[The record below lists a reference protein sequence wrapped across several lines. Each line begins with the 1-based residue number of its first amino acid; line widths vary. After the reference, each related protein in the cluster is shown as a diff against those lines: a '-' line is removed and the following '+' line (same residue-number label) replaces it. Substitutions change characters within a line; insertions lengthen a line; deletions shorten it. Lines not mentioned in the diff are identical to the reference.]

1 MFCVAQFAYCQDSSI
16 ITYSEASAG
25 VNFISDDDVKE
36 RVINR
41 FLQDRREYTVR
52 LQGQKYLSEL
62 SYSYEMVG
70 NDDFPKQDYI
80 DFTDSLHVFQQTI
93 EGKDYIITGKV
104 SNKNRKRLG
113 ITVFQPRLKVCTFAR
128 TNSYEYGKQRQVQ
141 ESA

>member
-104 SNKNRKRLG
+104 SNKNRH
-113 ITVFQPRLKVCTFAR
+113 ITGKTKQIG
-128 TNSYEYGKQRQVQ
+128 SYLD
-141 ESA
+141 S